1 MQFHQLVCFV
11 KVVEKKSFSIA
22 AEVLYLSQST
32 VSTHIS
38 SLEKYFGQKVFDRL
52 GKEINLTPFGEK
64 LYQWAKEILQI
75 RENALWD
82 LKDWTGKI
90 QGNINIAAS
99 TVPAQYMVPS
109 IIAKFLKKYPQVKF
123 NLTQESSK
131 KTAKSILKGNSDI
144 GMLGE
149 KYFEDKI
156 KYISYT
162 QEKLV
167 LITPSSLKLKD
178 PVHIEDIIEEPFIFR
193 KAGSGTQK
201 VIEKILKQQNIKKER
216 INIIGYFDS
225 VQSIKHGVKEGIGV
239 AIISEIAAR
248 DFQKRGLINVN
259 TITEFKED
267 RIFYLA
273 YNKQKTL
280 SPLAMEF
287 IKTVIPST
295 P

>member
-149 KYFEDKI
+149 KYSEEKI
-156 KYISYT
+156 NYISYT

-193 KAGSGTQK
+193 NAGSGTQK

-287 IKTVIPST
+287 IKTIIPST